1 MNRLVWLAPLLL
13 LIAFGVIAAIR
24 LILGPGADE
33 PVFREQLDPR
43 PAPAISFPPLREGAE
58 PVIFA
63 QNREGPV
70 AVNLFASWCTPCIAE
85 HPRLIELSETE
96 GVRLIGVLYKDS
108 DAAGEAFLSRLGDPY
123 ETIVTDRDGS
133 GGLDFG
139 ITGVPET
146 FIIDAEGRIVQHY
159 RGPLD
164 DADVAELKAF
174 FAGNQKR

>member
-1 MNRLVWLAPLLL
+1 MNRLVWLVPLIL
-13 LIAFGVIAAIR
+13 LIAFGAIAAIR
-24 LILGPGADE
+24 LTTGPGGDA

-43 PAPAISFPPLREGAE
+43 HAPDISFPPLRAGDS

-63 QNREGPV
+63 ENRDGPL
-70 AVNLFASWCTPCIAE
+70 AVNLFASWCTPCVAE
-85 HPRLIELSETE
+85 HPRLIALSETE
-96 GVRLIGVLYKDS
+96 GVRLIGVLYKDT

-146 FIIDAEGRIVQHY
+146 FLIDSEGRIVQHY
-159 RGPLD
+159 RGPLE
-164 DADVAELKAF
+164 DADVAEITAF
-174 FAGNQKR
+174 FAANQKR